1 MGIIVAVEIYQQP
14 IGDVEGA
21 GYPEA
26 RDEESDFGAREMRS
40 EMHGPAE
47 EEESYD
53 AGYVAWDDDLEAY
66 ALDGEGGEILLFSF
80 CDGYVE
86 FGGWEG

>member
-1 MGIIVAVEIYQQP
+1 MKIYQQP

-26 RDEESDFGAREMRS
+26 CDEESDFGTGEMRS
-40 EMHGPAE
+40 EVYGPAE
-47 EEESYD
+47 EEESQD
-53 AGYVAWDDDLEAY
+53 ASYVAWDDDLEAY
-66 ALDGEGGEILLFSF
+66 ALDGKGREILLFSF